1 MADTDYARP
10 EMLTDT
16 EWLAGH
22 LPNTNDANICI
33 VDCDNRE
40 AYRRAHIP
48 GAITF
53 RGHNYLKEKEGA
65 PYIMGPGQFAETMGA
80 LGIGDDTLV
89 IAYDGFS
96 GLYATRFW
104 WALNYYGYTQ
114 AKVLNGGW
122 DAWLTEGRPVTNM
135 IAKRAA
141 ATFTS
146 QPNEELIA
154 RWEYVRDA
162 INHDECVLLDVR
174 SDAEWTGENA
184 RGTKRGGRVPSAVHL
199 EWLNFVDSHT
209 KKFKPGPELW
219 AVLAEVGVTPESE
232 VVTY

>member
-1 MADTDYARP
+1 MADQDYARP
-10 EMLTDT
+10 QMLIDT

-22 LPNTNDANICI
+22 LQDTNICI

-53 RGHNYLKEKEGA
+53 RGHNYLKEKEGS
-65 PYIMGPGQFAETMGA
+65 PYIMGPEQFAETMGA

-96 GLYATRFW
+96 GLYACRFW
-104 WALNYYGYTQ
+104 WALNYYGHTQ

-122 DAWLTEGRPVTNM
+122 DAWLAEGRPMTNA

-141 ATFTS
+141 ATFTP

-154 RWEYVRDA
+154 RWEYVRDS
-162 INHDECVLLDVR
+162 INHDGRVLLDVR

-184 RGTKRGGRVPSAVHL
+184 RGTKRGGRIPSAAHI
-199 EWLNFVDSHT
+199 EWLNFCDSHT
-209 KKFKPGPELW
+209 KKFKPGPELRTM
-219 AVLAEVGVTPESE
+219 LAEVGVTPESE

>member
-1 MADTDYARP
+1 MADQGYARP

-16 EWLAGH
+16 EWLAAH
-22 LPNTNDANICI
+22 LQEDNVCI

-53 RGHNYLKEKEGA
+53 RGHHYLKEKEGA
-65 PYIMGPGQFAETMGA
+65 LHIMGSQQFAETMGA

-104 WALNYYGYTQ
+104 WALNYYGHTQ

-122 DAWLTEGRPVTNM
+122 DAWLAEGRPATTAVSR
-135 IAKRAA
+135 RAG
-141 ATFTS
+141 ATFTPHE
-146 QPNEELIA
+146 QEHFIA
-154 RWEYVRDA
+154 RWDYVRDSIDHA
-162 INHDECVLLDVR
+162 ERTLLDVR
-174 SDAEWTGENA
+174 SDGEWTGENN
-184 RGTKRGGRVPSAVHL
+184 RGTKRGGRIPSAVHF
-199 EWLNFVDSHT
+199 EWLNFVDEKT
-209 KKFKPGPELW
+209 KKFKPAVELR
-219 AVLAEVGVTPESE
+219 AMFEKVGVTPERE
-232 VVTY
+232 VTTY